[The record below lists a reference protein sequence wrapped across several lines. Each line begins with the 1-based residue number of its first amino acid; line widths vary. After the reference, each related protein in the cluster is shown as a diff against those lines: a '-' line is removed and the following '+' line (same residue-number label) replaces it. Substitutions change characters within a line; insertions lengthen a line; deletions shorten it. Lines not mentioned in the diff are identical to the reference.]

1 MEQVIHASVS
11 RTALMRFAR
20 AAHRIGVQLH
30 ALEIFENDVCIV
42 RWAVAPYRCDDKR
55 EVYSLS
61 KSFTSTAV
69 GVAYGMGVLS
79 PGDLVLDYFPEYA
92 PLCADDARWSRLRV
106 GHVLSMNTGHAACV
120 MPKTVFAE
128 DGMRAFFE
136 QPLSHEPGSFFA
148 YNTAATCVAAELVR
162 RTTGR
167 TVPELLARTVFPAL
181 GIESFR
187 WEQCADGRCQ
197 GGTGLSVSCDDVAK
211 LGLLYLHEGEWQG
224 KQILPR
230 AWAHMVS
237 RLHSSNE
244 GNGTPD
250 WCAGYGYQ
258 FWLNRRG
265 GYRGDG
271 AFGQLCVILPEKHCV
286 ASVAAEC
293 TDMSA
298 ELNVLWGLLEHLHDG
313 EGGCAGFTSEGFA
326 DAAANSSSTPATS
339 AALTASAISEVS
351 AGPAAPGTDAEPDGA
366 AASCAA
372 EPTGL
377 PERYEPAGA
386 LDGKTIDTGWLDMLP
401 NPVGFTGVR
410 VTADRTCARV
420 QFSDEFGVQCVEAP
434 SGKWRENVLFA
445 KNFRPAIVQQMP
457 RTGRSPLRFAAAAHS
472 EADALALECRSLN
485 TPHAFTMRISPWEDG
500 LQIELI
506 SPLNVFGE
514 EKLLRA
520 KPPRE

>member
-1 MEQVIHASVS
+1 MEQMFHASVS
-11 RTALMRFAR
+11 RAALSDFAHTVR
-20 AAHRIGVQLH
+20 RTGVQLH
-30 ALEIFENDVCIV
+30 ALEIFENDVCMV

-61 KSFTSTAV
+61 KNFTSTAV
-69 GVAYGMGVLS
+69 GVAFGMGVLS
-79 PGDLVLDYFPEYA
+79 PDDLLLEHFPEYA

-120 MPKTVFAE
+120 MPKIAFAG
-128 DGMRAFFE
+128 DGMRAFFA

-167 TVPELLARTVFPAL
+167 TVPQLLARAVFPAL
-181 GIESFR
+181 GIERFC

-224 KQILPR
+224 KQLLPR
-230 AWAHMVS
+230 EWVRMAS
-237 RLHSSNE
+237 QPHSATA

-258 FWLNRRG
+258 FWMNRRG

-271 AFGQLCVILPEKHCV
+271 AFGQLCVILPKERCV
-286 ASVAAEC
+286 VSVAAEC
-293 TDMSA
+293 SDMSA
-298 ELNVLWGLLEHLHDG
+298 ELDALWELLEHLHDADG
-313 EGGCAGFTSEGFA
+313 SIGG
-326 DAAANSSSTPATS
+326 
-339 AALTASAISEVS
+339 S
-351 AGPAAPGTDAEPDGA
+351 AGLPESYEPDGA
-366 AASCAA
+366 
-372 EPTGL
+372 
-377 PERYEPAGA
+377 
-386 LDGKTIDTGWLDMLP
+386 LDGNSMDTGWLDFLP

-410 VTADRTCARV
+410 VTADGTCAWV
-420 QFSDEFGVQCVEAP
+420 QFSDDFGVQCIEAP

-445 KNFRPAIVQQMP
+445 KNFRPALVQQMP
-457 RTGRSPLRFAAAAHS
+457 RTQRTPLRFAAAAHS
-472 EADALALECRSLN
+472 EDGALALECRSLN

-500 LQIELI
+500 LQIELL
-506 SPLNVFGE
+506 SPMNVFGE

-520 KPPRE
+520 KPAPEPDMTKSQKK

>member
-1 MEQVIHASVS
+1 MEQMIHASVS
-11 RTALMRFAR
+11 RAALSDFTREAR
-20 AAHRIGVQLH
+20 GIGVQLH
-30 ALEIFENDVCIV
+30 ALEIFENDVCMV
-42 RWAVAPYRCDDKR
+42 RWAVAPYRCGDKR
-55 EVYSLS
+55 EMYSLS

-79 PGDLVLDYFPEYA
+79 PDDPVLDHFPEYA
-92 PLCADDARWSRLRV
+92 PLCAHDARWSRMRV

-120 MPKTVFAE
+120 MPKTVFAA
-128 DGMRAFFE
+128 DSMRAFFE

-224 KQILPR
+224 RQLLPR
-230 AWAHMVS
+230 EWAHMVS
-237 RLHSSNE
+237 QLHSSNE
-244 GNGTPD
+244 NNGTPD

-286 ASVAAEC
+286 VSVAAEC
-293 TDMSA
+293 SDMSA
-298 ELNVLWGLLEHLHDG
+298 ELNVLWELLEHLHDG
-313 EGGCAGFTSEGFA
+313 EEGCVGSGV
-326 DAAANSSSTPATS
+326 D
-339 AALTASAISEVS
+339 
-351 AGPAAPGTDAEPDGA
+351 GPAAPAASDISAVPAAPGADAEHDGA
-366 AASCAA
+366 AASCSA
-372 EPTGL
+372 EPAGL
-377 PERYEPAGA
+377 PECYEPSGA
-386 LDGKTIDTGWLDMLP
+386 LDGKTVDTGWLDFLP
-401 NPVGFTGVR
+401 NPVGFSGVR
-410 VTADRTCARV
+410 VTADAACARV
-420 QFSDEFGVQCVEAP
+420 RLSDDSGVQCIEAP

-457 RTGRSPLRFAAAAHS
+457 RAHRTPLRFAAAAHS
-472 EADALALECRSLN
+472 EENALALECRSLN

-500 LQIELI
+500 LQIELL
-506 SPLNVFGE
+506 SPLNVFGG

-520 KPPRE
+520 RPARK